1 MGGPDEP
8 GHDGGGNV
16 KLFHVSED
24 AGIARF
30 DPRPSPSTDAG
41 VIGTA
46 VWALAEPFLPNYLLP
61 RDCPRICFRANDA
74 TTAADRERF
83 LGGADHV
90 VAFEAGWLERVRTTR
105 LALYEMPPETFFDA
119 LLEAGYWISH
129 ESVIPRSL
137 TMVKD
142 LLAALVAAGVE
153 VRVLQD
159 FWPLCDAVA
168 GSSLR
173 FSIIRRRN
181 AEPRRA

>member
-1 MGGPDEP
+1 M
-8 GHDGGGNV
+8 

-61 RDCPRICFRANDA
+61 RDCPRICFRAGEQ
-74 TTAADRERF
+74 TTAEDRARF
-83 LGGADHV
+83 LTGAPHV
-90 VAFEAGWLERVRTTR
+90 VAFEAGWLERVRRAR
-105 LALYEMPPETFFDA
+105 LAIYEMPPETFVRGHP
-119 LLEAGYWISH
+119 EAGYWISRTTVRPLR
-129 ESVIPRSL
+129 ETIIADALKAL
-137 TMVKD
+137 TD
-142 LLAALVAAGVE
+142 AGVE
-153 VRVLQD
+153 VQVLQD

-173 FSIIRRRN
+173 FSIIRKRN
-181 AEPRRA
+181 AEPRKG